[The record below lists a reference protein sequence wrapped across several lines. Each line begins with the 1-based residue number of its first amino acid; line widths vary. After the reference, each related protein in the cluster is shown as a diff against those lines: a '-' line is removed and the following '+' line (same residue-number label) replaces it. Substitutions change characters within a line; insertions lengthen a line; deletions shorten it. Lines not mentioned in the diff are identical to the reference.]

1 MMMGFLS
8 DCQYFVR
15 GRTLDEANL
24 SHATKPHTS
33 HSHQTLS
40 LPLSVLLAEIKK
52 ESSFEKIR
60 EFLGPLW
67 PLTHTLI
74 ATIYSLIFFGFLN
87 LNSDMYV

>member
-15 GRTLDEANL
+15 GRILDEANL

-40 LPLSVLLAEIKK
+40 LPLSVLRAGIKN
-52 ESSFEKIR
+52 ESSFEKMR
-60 EFLGPLW
+60 ESLGPLW
-67 PLTHTLI
+67 PLTHALF
-74 ATIYSLIFFGFLN
+74 ATIYS
-87 LNSDMYV
+87 